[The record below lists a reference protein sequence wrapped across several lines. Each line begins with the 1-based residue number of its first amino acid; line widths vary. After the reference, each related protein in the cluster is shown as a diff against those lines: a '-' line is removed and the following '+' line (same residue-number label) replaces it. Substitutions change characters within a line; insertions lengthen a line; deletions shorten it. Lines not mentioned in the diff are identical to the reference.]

1 MIKIHET
8 QLFVTSCYSTYLK
21 DIDVNKI
28 NESVNKIL
36 NKENSVIRSN
46 VNGLQSSSYKR
57 PNYDNIETMRLFED
71 FIKPI
76 CDKIVGEWGIQTKN
90 KEISYWYNVNP
101 QYSYNKEHYH
111 PNSFLSGVF
120 YLKAPPNSGKIVF
133 VRAQSEIDRMTNIT
147 SELSTYNVF
156 INNNRINVENWF
168 VPDEKLLLLFPSHIT
183 HYVEQNNSNSLEDNP
198 RSVRQS
204 PAECP
209 G

>member
-183 HYVEQNNSNSLEDNP
+183 HYVEQNNSNSLEDRTSIAFNYF
-198 RSVRQS
+198 
-204 PAECP
+204 
-209 G
+209 